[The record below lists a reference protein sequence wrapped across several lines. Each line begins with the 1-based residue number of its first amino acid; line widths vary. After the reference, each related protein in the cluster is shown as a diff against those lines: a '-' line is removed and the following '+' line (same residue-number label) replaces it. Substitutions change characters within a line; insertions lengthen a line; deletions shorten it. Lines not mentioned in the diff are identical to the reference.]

1 MSTPVWEGR
10 LRRTLASENAEPV
23 LVLAAGAAGTGKSHL
38 VRRLAGLPEAHR
50 AEVRTWTCGVDRAAP
65 ELAGDGPVLLLVD
78 DLHRADAAERSTL
91 RRLLE
96 RSRPSLATVLLYRP
110 EELPRP
116 GLPLGTPPVRYP
128 RELVVLEHRIAPW
141 TVEQVRRA
149 ASAALGERCTPEAAA
164 RLHEQSG
171 GVAQV
176 VVDLLAVL
184 REGDVPRYTAA
195 DVDDAGVPVRLAE
208 LALGRA
214 ASLPES
220 QRAVVWAAAVLGEPV
235 TREELLAVAA
245 GAPPS
250 RPKGGA
256 PSGRAVR
263 SPALDDALIAALD
276 AAVLT
281 EYPGRR
287 YGLFVPLAAR
297 AVRRV
302 LPGPVRQELHAR
314 AADVLVRRQPV
325 PWTALAG
332 HRREA
337 GRMRAWSRAVE
348 QAAAQA
354 TGAGDH
360 QRAIT
365 LLEQAL
371 ASPDIPRD
379 ARAELAPLLADI
391 AVNGLR
397 SDQTVEVLSQ
407 IVEDESLPAVLRG
420 EIRLDLGLLLCN
432 QVGMGGTGWTE
443 LERAAAELRS
453 ERPGLAAR
461 AMSALAMPYWPGSSL
476 DVHRAWLEGAAVAA
490 DDSGDEVVRTAVR
503 ANRAGLAMSCG
514 DPEGWDLLESLPTD
528 HPDPGIRR
536 HAARGL
542 CNAADSA
549 VWLGHFEGA
558 EELLR
563 EGLELSA
570 RSGAPYTEH
579 TALGARLLLEWF
591 TGRWTG
597 LAERCE
603 EFVAATA
610 DMPVISADARMVR
623 GMLALSQGDWGAALS
638 WLAGPDASSAEH
650 AAAPHAAATSG
661 ALVRLALAR
670 QDVPAAAEE
679 ARSAW
684 RKAAAKGV
692 WVWAAEL
699 VPWAVEA
706 VARAGDTAGARA
718 MLADLSSGLAGA
730 DAPSATA
737 ALNWGRAV
745 LAEVEG
751 RLLDAVPRYREAAA
765 VFDRAPRPYAQ
776 ALAAEGAARCT
787 LEAVAAGGPEAAG
800 RQGEAGLDA
809 ARAVGELAACATRFT
824 ELGAVWD
831 AARARAELRRHQPA
845 REGRPPG
852 RPGYGGL
859 LSPRESE
866 VAELASAGLTNREIA
881 ATLHLSPRTVEQH
894 VARAMRKLGAPSRQ
908 ELTERWE
915 QAGPEAPE
923 APEAPERTTVAPVG
937 APGTE

>member
-10 LRRTLASENAEPV
+10 LRRTLVSETDEPL

-38 VRRLAGLPEAHR
+38 VSRLAALPEAAH
-50 AEVRTWTCGVDRAAP
+50 AEVRTWVCGEGRPVP
-65 ELAGDGPVLLLVD
+65 ELVGDGPALLLVD
-78 DLHRADAAERSTL
+78 DLHRADAAELGAL

-96 RSRPSLATVLLYRP
+96 QPRPPLATVLLYRP

-116 GLPLGTPPVRYP
+116 GLPLGTRPVRYP
-128 RELVVLEHRIAPW
+128 RELLVLEHRIPSW
-141 TVEQVRRA
+141 TAEQVQRA
-149 ASAALGERCTPEAAA
+149 AVNALGERCVPEAVG

-184 REGDVPRYTAA
+184 REGDLPRYTAA
-195 DVDDAGVPVRLAE
+195 DVDSAGVPVRLAE

-214 ASLPES
+214 SSLPEPG
-220 QRAVVWAAAVLGEPV
+220 RTVVWAAAVLGEPV

-245 GAPPS
+245 GAVPRRAP
-250 RPKGGA
+250 GGTA
-256 PSGRAVR
+256 GERAGRIR
-263 SPALDDALIAALD
+263 ALDDALVAALA

-281 EYPGRR
+281 ECPGRR

-337 GRMRAWSRAVE
+337 GRIRAWLRAVE
-348 QAAAQA
+348 RAAALA

-360 QRAIT
+360 QQAIT

-420 EIRLDLGLLLCN
+420 EVRLDLGLLLCN
-432 QVGMGGTGWTE
+432 QVGMGGSGWTE

-453 ERPGLAAR
+453 ERPGLSAR
-461 AMSALAMPYWPGSSL
+461 AMSALAMPYWPGSSI
-476 DVHRAWLEGAAVAA
+476 DVHRAWLESAAVAA
-490 DDSGDEVVRTAVR
+490 EDSGDEVVRTAVR

-514 DPEGWDLLESLPTD
+514 DPEGWEMLTSLPTD

-549 VWLGHFEGA
+549 VWLGHLEGA
-558 EELLR
+558 EDLLR

-591 TGRWTG
+591 TGRWAH

-650 AAAPHAAATSG
+650 AAAPLAAATSG

-670 QDVPAAAEE
+670 QDLPAAAEE
-679 ARSAW
+679 SRNAW
-684 RKAAAKGV
+684 NKAAAKGV
-692 WVWAAEL
+692 WVWTAEL

-706 VARAGDTAGARA
+706 VARTGDTAGAQA
-718 MLADLSSGLAGA
+718 MLEELTSGLAGV

-737 ALNWGRAV
+737 AAGWGRAV

-751 RLLDAVPRYREAAA
+751 RLPDAESLYREASA
-765 VFDRAPRPYAQ
+765 VFARAPRPYAQ
-776 ALAAEGAARCT
+776 ALTAEGAARCA
-787 LEAVAAGGPEAAG
+787 LESLAAGGREAAG
-800 RQGEAGLDA
+800 LQTGAGVDA
-809 ARAVGELAACATRFT
+809 ARATAELADCATRFT

-831 AARARAELRRHQPA
+831 AARARAELRRRQPA

-852 RPGYGGL
+852 RPAYGGL
-859 LSPRESE
+859 LSPREGE
-866 VAELASAGLTNREIA
+866 VAELASAGLTNKEIA

-894 VARAMRKLGAPSRQ
+894 VARAMRKLGTPSRQ
-908 ELTERWE
+908 ELAERRE
-915 QAGPEAPE
+915 AAGPEAPE
-923 APEAPERTTVAPVG
+923 RMATTPIG
-937 APGTE
+937 ADGAE

>member
-10 LRRTLASENAEPV
+10 LRRTLVSETAEPV

-38 VRRLAGLPEAHR
+38 VRRLAALPEAAH
-50 AEVRTWTCGVDRAAP
+50 AEVRTWVCGEERAAP

-78 DLHRADAAERSTL
+78 DLHRADAAELGAL

-96 RSRPSLATVLLYRP
+96 RSRPPHATVLLYRP

-128 RELVVLEHRIAPW
+128 RELLVLEHRVSPW
-141 TVEQVRRA
+141 ATEQVQRTA
-149 ASAALGERCTPEAAA
+149 ATALGERCTPEAVE
-164 RLHEQSG
+164 RLHAQSG

-184 REGDVPRYTAA
+184 RENDLPRYTAA
-195 DVDDAGVPVRLAE
+195 DVDGAGVPVRLAE
-208 LALGRA
+208 LALGRL
-214 ASLPES
+214 ASLPAS
-220 QRAVVWAAAVLGEPV
+220 QRAVVWAAAVLGEPA

-245 GAPPS
+245 GAVPRRPP
-250 RPKGGA
+250 GGA
-256 PSGRAVR
+256 PADRAGRSR
-263 SPALDDALIAALD
+263 ALDDALVAALD
-276 AAVLT
+276 AAVLA

-302 LPGPVRQELHAR
+302 LPGPVRRELHAR

-337 GRMRAWSRAVE
+337 GRMRAWLRAVE
-348 QAAAQA
+348 QAAALA

-360 QRAIT
+360 QHAIT

-453 ERPGLAAR
+453 ERPGLSAR
-461 AMSALAMPYWPGSSL
+461 AMSALAMPYWPGSSI

-490 DDSGDEVVRTAVR
+490 EDSGDEVVRTAVR

-514 DPEGWDLLESLPTD
+514 DPEGWDLLKSLPTD

-558 EELLR
+558 EDLLR

-623 GMLALSQGDWGAALS
+623 GMLALSQGDWGASLS

-650 AAAPHAAATSG
+650 AAAPLAAATSG

-670 QDVPAAAEE
+670 QDVTAAAEE
-679 ARSAW
+679 SRSAW

-706 VARAGDTAGARA
+706 VARAGDAEGARA
-718 MLADLSSGLAGA
+718 MLEELSSGLAEV

-737 ALNWGRAV
+737 ALSWGRAV

-751 RLLDAVPRYREAAA
+751 HPLEAVPLYREAAA

-776 ALAAEGAARCT
+776 ALTAEGAARCT
-787 LEAVAAGGPEAAG
+787 LAAVAAGGRAAAE
-800 RQGEAGLDA
+800 RQGEAVVDA
-809 ARAVGELAACATRFT
+809 SRAADELAGCATRFT

-845 REGRPPG
+845 KEGRPPG
-852 RPGYGGL
+852 RPAYGGL
-859 LSPRESE
+859 LSPRERE
-866 VAELASAGLTNREIA
+866 VAELASAGLTNKEIA

-894 VARAMRKLGAPSRQ
+894 VARAMRKLGTPSRQ
-908 ELTERWE
+908 ELAERRE
-915 QAGPEAPE
+915 PAGPEAPE
-923 APEAPERTTVAPVG
+923 RMTGAPVG
-937 APGTE
+937 TDGTE

>member
-1 MSTPVWEGR
+1 MSTPVWERR
-10 LRRTLASENAEPV
+10 LRRTLASETAEPL

-38 VRRLAGLPEAHR
+38 ARRLADLPEATG
-50 AEVRTWTCGVDRAAP
+50 AEVLTWTCGEGAAAP
-65 ELAGDGPVLLLVD
+65 EPAGDGPVLLLVD
-78 DLHRADAAERSTL
+78 DLHRADAAERSAL
-91 RRLLE
+91 RLLLE
-96 RSRPSLATVLLYRP
+96 RSRPSRATVVLYRP
-110 EELPRP
+110 EELPHP
-116 GLPLGTPPVRYP
+116 GLPLGTPPLRYP
-128 RELVVLEHRIAPW
+128 RDMVVLEHRVTPW
-141 TVEQVRRA
+141 TTEQVQRTA
-149 ASAALGERCTPEAAA
+149 AAALGDRCSPEAVV

-176 VVDLLAVL
+176 VTDLLVVL
-184 REGDVPRYTAA
+184 GERDLQRYTAA
-195 DVDDAGVPVRLAE
+195 DVDAAGVPVRLAE
-208 LALGRA
+208 LALSRT
-214 ASLPES
+214 ASLPAS

-235 TREELLAVAA
+235 TREELLTVAE
-245 GAPPS
+245 GATSGRPP
-250 RPKGGA
+250 GGA
-256 PSGRAVR
+256 CENGTAPAGRAGRNPV
-263 SPALDDALIAALD
+263 LDDALAGALD
-276 AAVLT
+276 AAVLA
-281 EYPGRR
+281 EYAGLR
-287 YGLFVPLAAR
+287 YGWPVPLAAR

-325 PWTALAG
+325 PWMSLAR

-337 GRMRAWSRAVE
+337 GRVKAWLRAVE
-348 QAAAQA
+348 RAAALA

-360 QRAIT
+360 QAAIK
-365 LLEQAL
+365 LLEEAL
-371 ASPDIPRD
+371 ASPEIPRA
-379 ARAELAPLLADI
+379 ARAGLAPRLADI

-453 ERPGLAAR
+453 ERPGLSAR
-461 AMSALAMPYWPGSSL
+461 AMSALAMPYWPGSSI

-514 DPEGWDLLESLPTD
+514 DPEGWDLLKSLPTD

-549 VWLGHFEGA
+549 VWLGHFAGA
-558 EELLR
+558 EDLLH

-591 TGRWTG
+591 TGRWAG

-623 GMLALSQGDWGAALS
+623 GMLALAQGDWGAALS

-661 ALVRLALAR
+661 ALIRLALAR

-679 ARSAW
+679 AGSAW

-699 VPWAVEA
+699 APWAVEA
-706 VARAGDTAGARA
+706 VARAGEVAAARA
-718 MLADLSSGLAGA
+718 MVEELSSGLAGV

-737 ALNWGRAV
+737 ALSWSRAA
-745 LAEVEG
+745 LAEVDG
-751 RLLDAVPRYREAAA
+751 RPLDAVPLYREAAA
-765 VFDRAPRPYAQ
+765 AFDRAPRPYAR

-787 LEAVAAGGPEAAG
+787 LEAFGADVRDSSERQDDPGAAAA
-800 RQGEAGLDA
+800 L
-809 ARAVGELAACATRFT
+809 AVDELTSCTALFT

-831 AARARAELRRHQPA
+831 AARARAVLRRHQPA
-845 REGRPPG
+845 KEGRPPG
-852 RPGYGGL
+852 RPAYGGQ
-859 LSPRESE
+859 LSPRERE
-866 VAELASAGLTNREIA
+866 VAELAAAGLTNKEIA
-881 ATLHLSPRTVEQH
+881 GILHLSPRTVEQH
-894 VARAMRKLGAPSRQ
+894 VARAMRKQGTPSRQ
-908 ELTERWE
+908 ELAEWR
-915 QAGPEAPE
+915 GPAAPE
-923 APEAPERTTVAPVG
+923 GPERTRIATVG
-937 APGTE
+937 APGDA

>member
-1 MSTPVWEGR
+1 MSTPAWERR
-10 LRRTLASENAEPV
+10 LRRTLASETAEPL

-38 VRRLAGLPEAHR
+38 ARRLADLPEATG
-50 AEVRTWTCGVDRAAP
+50 AEVLIWTCGEEAAVP
-65 ELAGDGPVLLLVD
+65 EPAGDGPVLLLVD
-78 DLHRADAAERSTL
+78 DLHRAGAAERGAL

-96 RSRPSLATVLLYRP
+96 HSPPSRATVVLYRP
-110 EELPRP
+110 EELPHP
-116 GLPLGTPPVRYP
+116 GLPLGTPPLRYP
-128 RELVVLEHRIAPW
+128 RDMVVLEHRITPW
-141 TVEQVRRA
+141 TTEQVQRA
-149 ASAALGERCTPEAAA
+149 AAAALGDRCTPEAVA
-164 RLHEQSG
+164 RLHERSG

-176 VVDLLAVL
+176 VADLLVVL
-184 REGDVPRYTAA
+184 GEQDLQRCTAA
-195 DVDDAGVPVRLAE
+195 DVDAAGVPVRLAE
-208 LALGRA
+208 LVLSRT
-214 ASLPES
+214 ASLPAP

-235 TREELLAVAA
+235 TREELLTVAE
-245 GAPPS
+245 GATS
-250 RPKGGA
+250 GGVCEGGA
-256 PSGRAVR
+256 APAGRAGQ
-263 SPALDDALIAALD
+263 SPVLGDALAGALD
-276 AAVLT
+276 AAVLA

-287 YGLFVPLAAR
+287 YGLLVPLAAR

-314 AADVLVRRQPV
+314 AAGVLVRRQPV
-325 PWTALAG
+325 PWTSLAR

-337 GRMRAWSRAVE
+337 GPVKAWLRAVE
-348 QAAAQA
+348 RAAALA

-360 QRAIT
+360 QAAIR
-365 LLEQAL
+365 LLEEAL
-371 ASPDIPRD
+371 ASPDIPRA
-379 ARAELAPLLADI
+379 ARAGLAPRLADI

-453 ERPGLAAR
+453 ERSGLSAR
-461 AMSALAMPYWPGSSL
+461 AMSALAMPYWPGSSI

-514 DPEGWDLLESLPTD
+514 DPEGWDLLKSLPTD

-549 VWLGHFEGA
+549 VWLGHFAGA
-558 EELLR
+558 EDLLR

-591 TGRWTG
+591 TGRWAG

-623 GMLALSQGDWGAALS
+623 GMLALAQGDWGAALS

-661 ALVRLALAR
+661 ALIRLALAR

-679 ARSAW
+679 AGSAW

-699 VPWAVEA
+699 APWAVEA
-706 VARAGDTAGARA
+706 VARAGDVAAARA
-718 MLADLSSGLAGA
+718 MLEELSSGLAGA

-737 ALNWGRAV
+737 ALSWSRAA
-745 LAEVEG
+745 LAEADG
-751 RLLDAVPRYREAAA
+751 RPLDAVPLYREAAA
-765 VFDRAPRPYAQ
+765 AFDRAPRPYAR
-776 ALAAEGAARCT
+776 ALATEGAARCT
-787 LEAVAAGGPEAAG
+787 LEAYGANGGDSSG
-800 RQGEAGLDA
+800 RQDGSGA
-809 ARAVGELAACATRFT
+809 AALAVDELASCAALFT

-845 REGRPPG
+845 KEGRPPG
-852 RPGYGGL
+852 RPAYGGR
-859 LSPRESE
+859 LSPRERE
-866 VAELASAGLTNREIA
+866 VAELASAGLTNKEIA
-881 ATLHLSPRTVEQH
+881 GILHLSPRTVEQH
-894 VARAMRKLGAPSRQ
+894 VARAMRKQGTPSRQ
-908 ELTERWE
+908 ELAERRGAE
-915 QAGPEAPE
+915 G
-923 APEAPERTTVAPVG
+923 PERTRIAPAG
-937 APGTE
+937 GPGDA

>member
-1 MSTPVWEGR
+1 MSTPAWERR
-10 LRRTLASENAEPV
+10 LRRTLASETAEPLLV
-23 LVLAAGAAGTGKSHL
+23 LVAGAAGTGKSHL
-38 VRRLAGLPEAHR
+38 ARRLADLPEATG
-50 AEVRTWTCGVDRAAP
+50 AEVLTWTCGGEAAVP
-65 ELAGDGPVLLLVD
+65 EPAADGPLLLLVD
-78 DLHRADAAERSTL
+78 DLHRAGAAERGAL

-96 RSRPSLATVLLYRP
+96 QSPPSRATVVLYRP
-110 EELPRP
+110 EELPHP

-128 RELVVLEHRIAPW
+128 RDMAVLEHRVTPW
-141 TVEQVRRA
+141 TTEQVQSA
-149 ASAALGERCTPEAAA
+149 AAAALGDRCTPEAVT

-176 VVDLLAVL
+176 VVDLLVVL
-184 REGDVPRYTAA
+184 GEQDLQRCTAA
-195 DVDDAGVPVRLAE
+195 DVDAAGVPVRLAE
-208 LALGRA
+208 LVLSRT
-214 ASLPES
+214 ASLPPS
-220 QRAVVWAAAVLGEPV
+220 QRAVVWAAAVLDEPV
-235 TREELLAVAA
+235 TREELLTVTE
-245 GAPPS
+245 GATP
-250 RPKGGA
+250 GGGCEDGPA
-256 PSGRAVR
+256 SVGRAGQ
-263 SPALDDALIAALD
+263 SPGLADRTDGLTGALD
-276 AAVLT
+276 AAVLA

-287 YGLFVPLAAR
+287 YGLLVPLAAR

-302 LPGPVRQELHAR
+302 LPGPVRQQLHAR

-325 PWTALAG
+325 PWTSLAR

-337 GRMRAWSRAVE
+337 GPVKAWLRAVE
-348 QAAAQA
+348 RAAALA

-360 QRAIT
+360 QAAIK
-365 LLEQAL
+365 LLEEAL
-371 ASPDIPRD
+371 ASPDIPRA
-379 ARAELAPLLADI
+379 ARAGLAPRLADI

-397 SDQTVEVLSQ
+397 SDQTVEVLTQ

-453 ERPGLAAR
+453 ERPGLSAR
-461 AMSALAMPYWPGSSL
+461 AMSALAMPYWPGSSI

-490 DDSGDEVVRTAVR
+490 DDSGDEVVRAAVR

-514 DPEGWDLLESLPTD
+514 EPDGWDLLKSLPTD

-549 VWLGHFEGA
+549 VWLGHFGRA
-558 EELLR
+558 EDLLR
-563 EGLELSA
+563 EGLALSA

-591 TGRWTG
+591 TGHWAG
-597 LAERCE
+597 LAGRCE

-623 GMLALSQGDWGAALS
+623 GMLALAQGDWGAALS

-661 ALVRLALAR
+661 ALIRLALAR
-670 QDVPAAAEE
+670 QDVPVAAEE
-679 ARSAW
+679 AGSAW

-699 VPWAVEA
+699 APWAVEA
-706 VARAGDTAGARA
+706 VARAGDAAAARA
-718 MLADLSSGLAGA
+718 MLEELSSGLAGV
-730 DAPSATA
+730 DAPSATGALSWSRA
-737 ALNWGRAV
+737 A
-745 LAEVEG
+745 LAEVDG
-751 RLLDAVPRYREAAA
+751 RPLDAVPFYREAAA
-765 VFDRAPRPYAQ
+765 TFDRAPRPYAR

-787 LEAVAAGGPEAAG
+787 LEALGANGRESSERQDGPEPAA
-800 RQGEAGLDA
+800 AL
-809 ARAVGELAACATRFT
+809 AVDELASCAALFT

-852 RPGYGGL
+852 RPAYGGQ
-859 LSPRESE
+859 LSPRERE

-881 ATLHLSPRTVEQH
+881 GILHLSPRTVEQH
-894 VARAMRKLGAPSRQ
+894 VARAMRKQGTPSRQ
-908 ELTERWE
+908 ELAECRGSE
-915 QAGPEAPE
+915 G
-923 APEAPERTTVAPVG
+923 PERTRIAPVG
-937 APGTE
+937 GPGDA